1 MARGSRGLARIEE
14 EEDSGILEFW
24 DWKRHFNARSGTR
37 STGADGRHAD
47 GPRTGNF
54 LLRTVAAGKVAVGGC
69 LEFVQLCYLRWQ
81 EYPASRSDDGLSRG
95 DGPPGDI
102 PVCGSVCVFVPGC
115 RARLCERAIYCLSLH
130 SPSALCPPSPASRL
144 PVLLVGRC
152 RILYGCR
159 KGESGF
165 WIRSAVSVGTCVA
178 ERETI

>member
-1 MARGSRGLARIEE
+1 LKRKRIL
-14 EEDSGILEFW
+14 GILGILGFW

-69 LEFVQLCYLRWQ
+69 LELVQLCYLRWQ

-102 PVCGSVCVFVPGC
+102 PVCGSVCVLVPGC

-130 SPSALCPPSPASRL
+130 SPSALSSVSRLPPPASRPPSSVIRSL
-144 PVLLVGRC
+144 TFFSQKPIYVSDMIFQVRDFGPTREVH
-152 RILYGCR
+152 
-159 KGESGF
+159 KAAGF
-165 WIRSAVSVGTCVA
+165 W
-178 ERETI
+178 